1 MKIKVGICGCGF
13 VGNAI
18 QQFLLNLQDDIQLSV
33 YDKYKNLN
41 NLNNLNKF
49 ECLLDVDFLFICL
62 PTNYNEELKSY
73 DMTEINN
80 TLSLLSENNFGGII
94 LIKSTVIPN
103 YCSEMNNLY
112 SNLNIIHNPEFL
124 SASTAVADFSEQ
136 KHIILGHTKQSI
148 SYVNSVE
155 KFYKNQFPLA
165 VISVCKSEEAALT
178 KLACNSFYST
188 KIQYFTE
195 IYLLCTQM
203 NVSYDIVKNLMLQ
216 NGWINPQHTSVP
228 GHDNQISYGG
238 ACFPKDTNALA
249 QYMIA
254 NNIPSDVLQSV
265 INERNKMRKI

>member
-148 SYVNSVE
+148 SYINMIFN
-155 KFYKNQFPLA
+155 FYKNLFQ
-165 VISVCKSEEAALT
+165 
-178 KLACNSFYST
+178 
-188 KIQYFTE
+188 
-195 IYLLCTQM
+195 IYYLSKFLLFFHYIMIYQ
-203 NVSYDIVKNLMLQ
+203 
-216 NGWINPQHTSVP
+216 WI
-228 GHDNQISYGG
+228 I
-238 ACFPKDTNALA
+238 F
-249 QYMIA
+249 
-254 NNIPSDVLQSV
+254 
-265 INERNKMRKI
+265 RN